1 MIRIEDDFMLVN
13 LTSRNIGVLKTVGER
28 EIVAD
33 IKLMVTANE
42 ADNVWLMEQVKS
54 LYESYFLLQHG
65 PVTHFGN
72 LEDG

>member
-42 ADNVWLMEQVKS
+42 ADNVWLMDQVKS
-54 LYESYFLLQHG
+54 LYETYYNRVIG
-65 PVTHFGN
+65 G
-72 LEDG
+72 

>member
-42 ADNVWLMEQVKS
+42 ADNVWLMEQVKR
-54 LYESYFLLQHG
+54 LYESYYNRVIG
-65 PVTHFGN
+65 G
-72 LEDG
+72 

>member
-42 ADNVWLMEQVKS
+42 ADNVWLVEQVKS
-54 LYESYFLLQHG
+54 LYESYYNRVIG
-65 PVTHFGN
+65 G
-72 LEDG
+72 

>member
-42 ADNVWLMEQVKS
+42 ADNMWLMEQVKS
-54 LYESYFLLQHG
+54 LYESYYNRLIG
-65 PVTHFGN
+65 G
-72 LEDG
+72 

>member
-54 LYESYFLLQHG
+54 LYESYYNRVIG
-65 PVTHFGN
+65 G
-72 LEDG
+72 

>member
-1 MIRIEDDFMLVN
+1 M
-13 LTSRNIGVLKTVGER
+13 TSRNIGVLKTVGER

-54 LYESYFLLQHG
+54 LYETYYNRVIG
-65 PVTHFGN
+65 G
-72 LEDG
+72 

>member
-54 LYESYFLLQHG
+54 LYESYYNRLIG
-65 PVTHFGN
+65 G
-72 LEDG
+72 

>member
-54 LYESYFLLQHG
+54 LYETYYNRVIG
-65 PVTHFGN
+65 G
-72 LEDG
+72 

>member
-42 ADNVWLMEQVKS
+42 ADNVWLMEQVKR
-54 LYESYFLLQHG
+54 LYESYYNRVIG
-65 PVTHFGN
+65 GMST
-72 LEDG
+72 

>member
-42 ADNVWLMEQVKS
+42 ADNVWLMERVKS
-54 LYESYFLLQHG
+54 LYESYYNRVIG
-65 PVTHFGN
+65 G
-72 LEDG
+72 

>member
-42 ADNVWLMEQVKS
+42 VDNLWLMEQVKS
-54 LYESYFLLQHG
+54 LYESYYNRVIG
-65 PVTHFGN
+65 G
-72 LEDG
+72 

>member
-42 ADNVWLMEQVKS
+42 ADNVWLVEQVKS
-54 LYESYFLLQHG
+54 LYESYYHRVIG
-65 PVTHFGN
+65 G
-72 LEDG
+72 